1 MRSIVRSN
9 PGGLKRS
16 ANRKRRNMHGSK
28 ILEEADR
35 LMTVCNSCRYCEGL
49 CAVFPAMEMRR
60 AFSDGDL
67 NYLANLCHSCG
78 ACYTDCQFSPPH
90 EFNVNVPQTLA
101 IARNESYAAYAR
113 PQAFSGGFAR
123 NGLAISLI
131 AALSVAAF
139 IFGFAAFTD
148 RQVLLGIHT
157 GPGAFYKLM
166 PHNAMAALF
175 GAAFLYAMVALI
187 MGVRAFWHDI
197 GEPVGMKTDAKS
209 LLQAIRDAGELRY
222 LDGGGVGCFN
232 EDDKP
237 TDRRKIY
244 HHLTFYGFALC
255 FAATCVATLY
265 HFLFAREAPYAWW
278 DLPVVLGTLGGI
290 GLLIGPAGL
299 FAAKWRRDP
308 ALVDEQRAGMDVAF
322 IAMLFLTSLTGM
334 ALLLLRDSAAM
345 GPLLAL
351 HLGVVFS
358 LFITMPYGKFVHGIY
373 RFVALVRYARERQM
387 MGHGVYLPTSSFR
400 DAPLGAGPESITTIV
415 SMDSG
420 LALRAPRND
429 DGKTRVR
436 LLAAWFARGFHERS
450 VPQ

>member
-1 MRSIVRSN
+1 
-9 PGGLKRS
+9 
-16 ANRKRRNMHGSK
+16 MHGTR

-60 AFSDGDL
+60 SFSDGDL

-90 EFNVNVPQTLA
+90 EFNVNVPKTLA
-101 IARNESYAAYAR
+101 VARAESYGAYVWPR
-113 PQAFSGGFAR
+113 AFAGTFSR
-123 NGLAISLI
+123 NGLVISVV

-139 IFGFAAFTD
+139 IFGFAAWHD
-148 RQVLLGIHT
+148 RNVLFGVHT
-157 GPGAFYKLM
+157 GSGAFYKLM

-175 GAAFLYAMVALI
+175 GAAFLYAIVALA
-187 MGVRAFWHDI
+187 MGVRAFWRDI
-197 GEPVGMKTDAKS
+197 GEPVGMKADVGS

-237 TDRRKIY
+237 TDRRRLY
-244 HHLTFYGFALC
+244 HHFTFYGFGLC
-255 FAATCVATLY
+255 FASTCVATINHYLW
-265 HFLFAREAPYAWW
+265 AREAPYPWW

-290 GLLIGPAGL
+290 GLLIGPIGL
-299 FAAKWRRDP
+299 FMERSKRDA
-308 ALVDEQRAGMDVAF
+308 ALVDEARYGMDVAF

-334 ALLLLRDSAAM
+334 ALLLFRETPAM

-358 LFITMPYGKFVHGIY
+358 LFVTMPYGKFVHGIY
-373 RFVALVRYARERQM
+373 RFVALVRYARERRAM
-387 MGHGVYLPTSSFR
+387 
-400 DAPLGAGPESITTIV
+400 ES
-415 SMDSG
+415 
-420 LALRAPRND
+420 
-429 DGKTRVR
+429 
-436 LLAAWFARGFHERS
+436 
-450 VPQ
+450 